1 MNRLT
6 FIAFRYLT
14 SKKNFKFIS
23 NINYLSIIGL
33 SIGVAVLIITM
44 GVLNG
49 FENEVKKKI
58 ISFDGHIR
66 VSGYFNNPIL
76 QNSVQL
82 DSIIDENKEIV
93 DKIEF
98 INHAA
103 TIRYKNQTEPV
114 FLEAFNKIQNKNF
127 FTLNKNLILGDFDLK
142 SNSSIKGIVIGKVL
156 YDRLNIKIGEKITL
170 MDLKSLGNPGFAPR
184 IIQFE
189 LRGVYETGLT
199 EYDESIVYIN
209 LKDAQILLGY
219 NNLITGYIL
228 SLNKIINTNKVG
240 KILNDELKY
249 PLTSSTWIER
259 HSNLFQWLSLQK
271 YPITIVFAMIALVGI
286 LNISSSL
293 TMIVME
299 KTRSIGVMRA
309 IGFSENDLAKIFF
322 LKGIIIG
329 FSGVIF
335 GLIFSLSFGFLQTK
349 FNILSIPQEV
359 YFMGSLP
366 FKIIPMNVL
375 IIGSIAI
382 IFSIFASVYP
392 ARMASKIQPSNAIRY
407 E

>member
-1 MNRLT
+1 MNRLS
-6 FIAFRYLT
+6 FIAFRYLS
-14 SKKNFKFIS
+14 SKNNFKFIS
-23 NINYLSIIGL
+23 NINYLSIVGL

-58 ISFDGHIR
+58 VSFDGHIR
-66 VSGYFNNPIL
+66 VNGYFNNPIL
-76 QNSVQL
+76 QKSTQL
-82 DSIIDENKEIV
+82 DSIIDVNKEIV

-103 TIRYKNQTEPV
+103 SVRYKNQTEPV
-114 FLEAFNKIQNKNF
+114 FIEAFNKIQNKDF
-127 FTLNKNLILGDFDLK
+127 FTLNKNLILGVFDLK
-142 SNSSIKGIVIGKVL
+142 SNDSVKGIVIGKVL
-156 YDRLNIKIGEKITL
+156 YDRLNIQIGEKITL
-170 MDLKSLGNPGFAPR
+170 MDLKSLGNPGVAPR

-209 LKDAQILLGY
+209 LNDAQILLGY

-228 SLNKIINTNKVG
+228 SLDKIINTDKVG
-240 KILNDELKY
+240 KILNDDLKY

-271 YPITIVFAMIALVGI
+271 YPITIVFAMIGLVGI

-299 KTRSIGVMRA
+299 KTRSIGLMRA

-329 FSGVIF
+329 FSGVVF
-335 GLIFSLSFGFLQTK
+335 GVIFSLFFGFLQTR

-366 FKIIPMNVL
+366 IKIIPINVL
-375 IIGSIAI
+375 IIGSLAI
-382 IFSIFASVYP
+382 IFSILASIYP
-392 ARMASKIQPSNAIRY
+392 AGMASKIQPSNAIRY

>member
-49 FENEVKKKI
+49 FETEVKTKI

>member
-1 MNRLT
+1 MNRLS
-6 FIAFRYLT
+6 FIAFRYLS
-14 SKKNFKFIS
+14 SKNNFKFIS
-23 NINYLSIIGL
+23 NINYLSIVGL

-58 ISFDGHIR
+58 VSFDGHIR
-66 VSGYFNNPIL
+66 VNGYFNNPIL
-76 QNSVQL
+76 QNSTQL
-82 DSIIDENKEIV
+82 DSIIDVNKEIV

-103 TIRYKNQTEPV
+103 TVRYKNQTEPV
-114 FLEAFNKIQNKNF
+114 FIEAFNKIQNKDF
-127 FTLNKNLILGDFDLK
+127 FTLNKNLILGVFDLK
-142 SNSSIKGIVIGKVL
+142 SNDSVKGIVIGKVL
-156 YDRLNIKIGEKITL
+156 YDRLNIQIGEKITL
-170 MDLKSLGNPGFAPR
+170 MDLKSLGNPGVAPR
-184 IIQFE
+184 IMQFE

-209 LKDAQILLGY
+209 LNDAQILLGY

-228 SLNKIINTNKVG
+228 SLDKIINTDKVG
-240 KILNDELKY
+240 KILNDDLKY

-271 YPITIVFAMIALVGI
+271 YPITIVFAMIGLVGI

-329 FSGVIF
+329 FSGVVF
-335 GLIFSLSFGFLQTK
+335 GVIFSLFFGFLQTR

-366 FKIIPMNVL
+366 IKIIPINIL
-375 IIGSIAI
+375 IIGSLAI
-382 IFSIFASVYP
+382 IFSILASIYP
-392 ARMASKIQPSNAIRY
+392 AGMASKIQPSNAIRY